1 MAGKKLSVMWGAQ
14 ARPVGVLLFDSA
26 RRRVS
31 QFSYDSDWLAGEAL
45 SASPDLQL
53 LAGWQTVRQG
63 ARRSPF
69 PMALAD
75 TEPDSWGR
83 RVIDRAYRKGGER
96 VGVLDALDYL
106 LAVDDFS
113 RVGALRL
120 ARPGESP
127 EALPEGRRRTPTL
140 IDLGKIYAAG
150 RRLEAES
157 ETLEDLLYLEGKGTS
172 LGGARPKC
180 SVLNEAGDLCLAKF
194 PSMADGRDIEKGEI
208 LGLRLARQAGVCA
221 AEGEVKVMD
230 GLSVGIVKR
239 FDRVHGTDRR
249 IPYWSMATF
258 LNQQDEEEPV
268 SYLELFEALLET
280 SDGNWE
286 LIGTEIVKRMMLNCL
301 MSNFDDHAHNTGLLM
316 SNDGNWRLAPAFDL
330 NPTPLK
336 HPEAPYE
343 SKLYL
348 APEDGPVTDVRQ
360 IMGVADRFGL
370 TKDMAKTALKEVLSA
385 LTAWKTVAQQ
395 PGVSMSPKDL
405 RDYAP
410 AFEHHRMAEALL
422 LVK

>member
-1 MAGKKLSVMWGAQ
+1 MTGQKLSVLWGAQ
-14 ARPVGVLLFDSA
+14 AAPVGTLLFDSA
-26 RRRVS
+26 RRGVS
-31 QFSYDSDWLAGEAL
+31 QFAYAADWLAEPGL
-45 SASPDLQL
+45 SVSPDLQMRQ
-53 LAGWQTVRQG
+53 GWQTVRQNG
-63 ARRSPF
+63 RRSPF

-83 RVIDRAYRKGGER
+83 RVIDRAFRKGGER
-96 VGVLDALDYL
+96 AGGLSAADYL

-140 IDLGKIYAAG
+140 IDLGKVCAAG
-150 RRLEAES
+150 RRLEAEN
-157 ETLEDLLYLEGKGTS
+157 ETLEDLLYLEGKATS

-180 SVLNEAGDLCLAKF
+180 SVLDEAGDLCLAKF
-194 PSMADGRDIEKGEI
+194 PSFADGRDIEKGEI
-208 LGLRLARQAGVCA
+208 LGLRLAQQAGVHA
-221 AEGEVKVMD
+221 AEGVVKVLD
-230 GLSVGIVKR
+230 GLSVGIIKR

-258 LNQQDEEEPV
+258 LNQQDEAEPV

-280 SDGNWE
+280 SDVAWE
-286 LIGTEIVKRMMLNCL
+286 AIGTEIVKRLMLNCL

-316 SNDGNWRLAPAFDL
+316 NNDGSWRLAPAFDL

-348 APEDGPVTDVRQ
+348 TPEDGPVTDVRQ
-360 IMGVADRFGL
+360 ILNAADRFGL
-370 TKDMAKTALKEVLSA
+370 TKAMAQAALKEVLSA
-385 LTAWKTVAQQ
+385 LTAWKTTARQ
-395 PGVSMSPKDL
+395 PSVNMSAKDL

-410 AFEHHRMAEALL
+410 AFEHRRLEEALSL
-422 LVK
+422 LK